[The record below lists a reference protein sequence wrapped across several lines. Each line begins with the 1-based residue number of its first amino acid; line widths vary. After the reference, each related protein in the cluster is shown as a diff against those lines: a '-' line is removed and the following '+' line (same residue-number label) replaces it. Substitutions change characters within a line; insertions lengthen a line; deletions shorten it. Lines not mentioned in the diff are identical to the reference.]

1 MKISKKKIDCILSLG
16 GGPIGAGWTSF
27 FLYKG
32 FQVKSYLHNKS
43 EKDDFLSMINSALE
57 ILLEKEN
64 ISKVICKNLELVFD
78 IKNATKSVNFVQES
92 SPEILKVK
100 QKLYVLLDR
109 YLSSDIIIAS
119 STSGLKMTEIQ
130 KNMTY
135 PERAVVAHPFNPP
148 YLLRLVE
155 ISGGK
160 KTSHKTI
167 EFVFKFFKKLDKK
180 PLIINN
186 EIPGFIAT
194 RLQEAI
200 WREALHM
207 ILKDGVKPQEIDFAL
222 KHGPALRL
230 AIQGQCMAF
239 HVACGEGGM
248 EKNLNQFGPSLNL
261 PWTRLKAPPL
271 TKELKSTLIN
281 SCETMSKGNSF
292 KKLAKQRDRY
302 LIKLLKK
309 SKNFRL

>member
-1 MKISKKKIDCILSLG
+1 MKVSKKKIDCILSLG

-27 FLYKG
+27 FLFKG
-32 FQVKSYLHNKS
+32 FKVKSYLHNKS
-43 EKDDFLSMINSALE
+43 EKNEFLSMINSALK
-57 ILLEKEN
+57 ILLKKEN
-64 ISKVICKNLELVFD
+64 VSQVISNNLELVYN
-78 IKNATKSVNFVQES
+78 IKEATKNVNFIQES
-92 SPEILKVK
+92 SPEVLQVK
-100 QKLYVLLDR
+100 QKLYVFLEK
-109 YLSSDIIIAS
+109 YLSSDIVIAS
-119 STSGLKMTEIQ
+119 STSGLKMSEIQ

-135 PERAVVAHPFNPP
+135 PHRAVVAHPFNPP

-160 KTSHKTI
+160 KTSKKTI
-167 EFVFKFFKKLDKK
+167 EFVYKFFKKLDKK

-207 ILKDGVKPQEIDFAL
+207 IAKDGIKPQEIDYAL

-248 EKNLNQFGPSLNL
+248 EKNLNQFGTSLKL
-261 PWTRLKAPPL
+261 PWTRLKAPHL
-271 TKELKSTLIN
+271 TEELKKTLIN
-281 SCETMSKGNSF
+281 SCEMISEGSSF
-292 KKLAKQRDRY
+292 KTLAKRRDKY

-309 SKNFRL
+309 SKKFKI